1 MQIDNTTY
9 SDLSVFQTTDEFSI
23 FSKLDRTRTV
33 GGRIQLLEFFN
44 HPFSQ
49 LEKILQTQEIL
60 RIIGQHENE
69 WGPSISN
76 GTIMVMERFYETP
89 LDKIPA
95 SHDPVS
101 ARMYQLLHAPDYALT
116 RYSVGHFADFIRGML
131 SILAL
136 RDKEVCPPLLNNLLD
151 RVHTLLSPA
160 ILHQIA
166 EKKSGD
172 KLQPSHVVEYGNYI
186 RNHFKPAAQVLIEI
200 YGKLDAWYSMAIAS
214 KEFNLAEPEFLDTEL
229 PVIDIR
235 ALHHLL

>member
-60 RIIGQHENE
+60 RIILKYENE

-89 LDKIPA
+89 LDKIST

-131 SILAL
+131 SIVAIGAV
-136 RDKEVCPPLLNNLLD
+136 EECPPLLRLLLD
-151 RVHTLLSPA
+151 KVNKLLGPA
-160 ILHQIA
+160 ILHQI
-166 EKKSGD
+166 
-172 KLQPSHVVEYGNYI
+172 
-186 RNHFKPAAQVLIEI
+186 
-200 YGKLDAWYSMAIAS
+200 
-214 KEFNLAEPEFLDTEL
+214 
-229 PVIDIR
+229 
-235 ALHHLL
+235 